1 MEYLF
6 RGILIGL
13 LFGVPAGAVGAMTAQ
28 RAYSQGLQAGL
39 LTGLGSSVADCI
51 YACVGAFGLS
61 VLSDFLLAHQTI
73 INLVGGAVI
82 LAMGLSLLLSNK
94 TSEAPAPVG
103 HAAEGVKLFFSS
115 FVVGITNPA
124 AILTFLFAFS
134 YFGIEGN
141 AWFTDSILLVCG
153 VFTGTYIWWTTL
165 SASVVQ
171 IKKRTEKYSLRKI
184 ERGFGVVLIIFSLV
198 VVAKTIAPLL

>member
-1 MEYLF
+1 
-6 RGILIGL
+6 
-13 LFGVPAGAVGAMTAQ
+13 MTAQ
-28 RAYSQGLQAGL
+28 RAYSQGLRAGL

-82 LAMGLSLLLSNK
+82 LAMGLSLLLSKK
-94 TSEAPAPVG
+94 TSEAPAPAG

-134 YFGIEGN
+134 YFGIDGN
-141 AWFTDSILLVCG
+141 ARFTDSILLVCG